1 MVSYLLFA
9 LGLLLIVSPGICCWT
24 VLFPNDST
32 EQRLAWGS
40 VLGIA
45 AAVYIAYVC
54 SFAHLSYF
62 YAVWAVV
69 LILSIYGFGGR
80 LRHRRLRR
88 CHLSEVAVGSV
99 THPSCAS
106 GEHPIAESNCR
117 AILSADHKVGS
128 STGLAASPGSVLVL
142 LLFLVV
148 TLQTVVVMRHSV
160 PAGWDPSF
168 HLLLAKKIALTD
180 RIINDWQPFE
190 NAALNYPLGSHFLMV
205 LFAGFSGLPLPL
217 VFQFLM
223 VTFGVLSALA
233 VYALASEYFVSEI
246 IGLYAAIAYSF
257 WAWWG
262 STDYLRW
269 GGLPNQLGMLTGL
282 GIISLLVRGGE
293 QRKSTVLMALLFAS
307 VCLTHHHVMLTMGFI
322 LIVLMLVFLA
332 TSDAER
338 RYRTIFFALALA
350 TIAVAFFLV
359 PYALKAASVFETNV
373 FHVDDRQMFTKMG
386 LVLVP
391 FALGGAALDYFRKQ
405 ADSHVFHWV
414 SATLLLLYLLLG
426 PLYYFYQLHKTG
438 QGFVIFTPSRFLT
451 DLAYFFSL
459 FAGYCLYCLQKYRAW
474 SGRLVVAI
482 ALLLTFA
489 NFPQWK
495 ALLTPDRARGRFAAY
510 GWIANYTPANSI
522 VLTSDPWASYAAWR
536 RTLLT
541 PMPVSEP
548 RVPPR
553 ISERAIRELSR
564 GGSPEELLGIELLA
578 VFAPH
583 HRKEGILLWS
593 NMDGW
598 RVTEVYSR
606 R

>member
-9 LGLLLIVSPGICCWT
+9 LGLLLIASPGICCWT
-24 VLFPNDST
+24 VLFPNDPT

-45 AAVYIAYVC
+45 AGVYLAYVC
-54 SFAHLSYF
+54 SFAHLSWF
-62 YAVWAVV
+62 YPVWAAP
-69 LILSIYGFGGR
+69 LILSAGSFAWW
-80 LRHRRLRR
+80 HWQRRLGL
-88 CHLSEVAVGSV
+88 CDLSEVAVGSV
-99 THPSCAS
+99 TRPSCVS
-106 GEHPIAESNCR
+106 GERPKAESNCP
-117 AILSADHKVGS
+117 ATLSADHRAGS
-128 STGLAASPGSVLVL
+128 STGLAASPSSVLVL
-142 LLFLVV
+142 LLLLIVA
-148 TLQTVVVMRHSV
+148 LQTVAVMRHSV

-190 NAALNYPLGSHFLMV
+190 NAALNYPLGSHFLIV
-205 LFAGFSGLPLPL
+205 LFARFSGLPLPL

-233 VYALASEYFVSEI
+233 VYTLASEYFDSELV
-246 IGLYAAIAYSF
+246 GLYAAIAYSF

-262 STDYLRW
+262 SADYLRW
-269 GGLPNQLGMLTGL
+269 GGLPNQLGMLMGL
-282 GIISLLVRGGE
+282 GILSLLVRGGE

-307 VCLTHHHVMLTMGFI
+307 VCLTHHHVMLTMGSI

-332 TSDAER
+332 TSDANR
-338 RYRTIFFALALA
+338 RYRTIFFALVLA

-359 PYALKAASVFETNV
+359 PYALKAASVSETNV

-405 ADSHVFHWV
+405 AGSHVFHWV
-414 SATLLLLYLLLG
+414 SATLLLLYLLFG
-426 PLYYFYQLHKTG
+426 PLYYFYQLRKTG
-438 QGFVIFTPSRFLT
+438 HGFVAFTPSRFIN

-474 SGRLVVAI
+474 SGPLVVAI
-482 ALLLTFA
+482 ALLLAFA

-510 GWIANYTPANSI
+510 GWIANHTPANSI
-522 VLTSDPWASYAAWR
+522 VLTTDPWASYAAWR

-553 ISERAIRELSR
+553 ISEQATRELSA
-564 GGSPEELLGIELLA
+564 GGSPEELRGIELLA
-578 VFAPH
+578 VFGPRR
-583 HRKEGILLWS
+583 RKKGILLWS
-593 NMDGW
+593 NPDGW
-598 RVTEVYSR
+598 RVTEVYPGR
-606 R
+606 